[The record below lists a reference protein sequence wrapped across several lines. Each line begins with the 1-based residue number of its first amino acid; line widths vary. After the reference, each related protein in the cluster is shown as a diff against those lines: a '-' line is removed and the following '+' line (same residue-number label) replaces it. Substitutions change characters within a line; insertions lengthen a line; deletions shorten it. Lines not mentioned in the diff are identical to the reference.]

1 MKAVVVEK
9 AGGIDVLQIKDIPQP
24 VKKQGWS
31 VVKVLGFGINRS
43 EIMTRQGHSPTVQ
56 FPRVLGI
63 ECVGE
68 IIDSDSF
75 ASGTRIISFMGEM
88 GRAYDGS
95 YAEYTLLPDTQIYP
109 IETQLPL
116 EQLAALP
123 ESYYTAFG
131 AMKNLKVSAN
141 DTILV
146 RGGTSSVGL
155 AFVKLVRAQFP
166 NIKITA
172 TTRQEKKRQWLIDE
186 GYSSVIMD
194 TDGQLCNNE
203 KFDKILDL
211 IGPLTLKNT
220 IEQVNEFGIVCTCG
234 LLGYQWTINEFNP
247 IEWLENNIY
256 LTTFH
261 SANVNVEKIRELLN
275 FVEQFNVVISV
286 KQVFTLDTIQKAHE
300 YVESGKNMGKAVVLI

>member
-9 AGGIDVLQIKDIPQP
+9 AGGIDVLQVKEIPKP
-24 VKKQGWS
+24 VKKDGWS

-68 IIDSDSF
+68 IAESDSF
-75 ASGTRIISFMGEM
+75 AVGTKIISFMGEM

-95 YAEYTLLPDTQIYP
+95 YAEYTLLTDTQIYP

-131 AMKNLKVSAN
+131 AVKNLKIKVG

-146 RGGTSSVGL
+146 RGGTSTVAI
-155 AFVKLVRAQFP
+155 AFLKLVKAKFP
-166 NIKITA
+166 NNRVVG
-172 TTRQEKKRQWLIDE
+172 TTRNIDKRQMLLNEQYDDVVID
-186 GYSSVIMD
+186 
-194 TDGQLCNNE
+194 DGMNLQTE
-203 KFDKILDL
+203 EQFDKILDL
-211 IGPLTLKNT
+211 IGPYALKNT
-220 IEQVNEFGIVCTCG
+220 ISHLKEYGIICTCG
-234 LLGYQWTINEFNP
+234 LLGYQWCVPEFNP

-261 SANVNVEKIRELLN
+261 SANVNAKKVNEMLAYISE
-275 FVEQFNVVISV
+275 FNVDISV
-286 KQVFTLDTIQKAHE
+286 KQVFSLEEIQKAHDYIE
-300 YVESGKNMGKAVVLI
+300 FSENIGKVVVVL